1 MGIEHQH
8 TKIRLFQIFKI
19 FPRYKW
25 AWSFEHVPPSEK
37 TGAGRNSIKNTIK
50 NENNP
55 GSNFSKD
62 LQGYVHK
69 SPDYYGSSTRN
80 GALKN

>member
-1 MGIEHQH
+1 MGLEYQYTI
-8 TKIRLFQIFKI
+8 IRLFRDFKI

-25 AWSFEHVPPSEK
+25 VRSFEHVPPSEK
-37 TGAGRNSIKNTIK
+37 TVSGRNSIENTIK
-50 NENNP
+50 NKNNP

-69 SPDYYGSSTRN
+69 SPDY
-80 GALKN
+80 